1 MSTPRPTFQIFCCK
15 IELAEKM
22 TRIQLFTFFLQ
33 VDNNITNVQ
42 LYTHLIPK
50 LIKGEVTWD
59 YQNMKKK
66 IKMKLNNIIK

>member
-42 LYTHLIPK
+42 LYTHHIPK
-50 LIKGEVTWD
+50 LIKGEVT
-59 YQNMKKK
+59 
-66 IKMKLNNIIK
+66 

>member
-33 VDNNITNVQ
+33 LDNNITNVQ
-42 LYTHLIPK
+42 LYTHHIPK

-59 YQNMKKK
+59 LGLPKYEKKK
-66 IKMKLNNIIK
+66 KKNEIK